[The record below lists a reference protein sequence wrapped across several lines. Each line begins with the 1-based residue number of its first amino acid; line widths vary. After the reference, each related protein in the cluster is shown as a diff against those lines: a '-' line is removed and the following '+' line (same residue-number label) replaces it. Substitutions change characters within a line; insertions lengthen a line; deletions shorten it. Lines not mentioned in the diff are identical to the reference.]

1 MKELSEDVDQE
12 RVIREATA
20 KTAKDKTKAVESTEK
35 RVAAAKKAKVLA
47 EKRFVELDT
56 KQNEADLKLAK
67 VVSLNVAQAEEL
79 AYLRA
84 TLEAC
89 EDKWYNEGFAD
100 AENSVEPVIK
110 EARRLAFEEG

>member
-1 MKELSEDVDQE
+1 MKELSEDADQE

-47 EKRFVELDT
+47 EKRFVELET

-67 VVSLNVAQAEEL
+67 VVSLNVA
-79 AYLRA
+79 
-84 TLEAC
+84 
-89 EDKWYNEGFAD
+89 
-100 AENSVEPVIK
+100 
-110 EARRLAFEEG
+110 